1 MTDQVPKT
9 VLTPQ
14 KKHNTLYRPFSHRV
28 QDLLS
33 GYKPTK
39 RVVLYLGS
47 LIRFR
52 SKMCNCCSVTQL
64 CPSLCG
70 PHGLHHARLPCPSP
84 TPGAHSNSCPS
95 SQWCYPTISSSVIPF
110 SYPQPFPASGT
121 FLMSWLFGSGALS
134 IGASSQASVLP
145 NNIQG
150 WFPLGW
156 TGLTSL
162 QSKGLSRVFSN
173 TTVQR
178 H

>member
-39 RVVLYLGS
+39 RVALYLGS

-70 PHGLHHARLPCPSP
+70 PHGLHHARLHCPSLSR
-84 TPGAHSNSCPS
+84 GVCSNSTFIQSVMPS
-95 SQWCYPTISSSVIPF
+95 SHLILCRPLSSC
-110 SYPQPFPASGT
+110 PQSFPASGS
-121 FLMSWLFGSGALS
+121 FPMSWHFTSGGQN
-134 IGASSQASVLP
+134 IGASASILP
-145 NNIQG
+145 MNIQG
-150 WFPLGW
+150 
-156 TGLTSL
+156 
-162 QSKGLSRVFSN
+162 
-173 TTVQR
+173 
-178 H
+178 